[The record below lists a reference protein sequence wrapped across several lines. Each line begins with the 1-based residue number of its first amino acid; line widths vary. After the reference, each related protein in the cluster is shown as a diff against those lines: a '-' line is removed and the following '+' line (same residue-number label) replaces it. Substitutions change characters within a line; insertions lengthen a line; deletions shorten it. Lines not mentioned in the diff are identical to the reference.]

1 MGFAVLSKKRKTSL
15 NVGVILSRLI
25 RQAYLEIMDL
35 IRITRILFDDS
46 VRFDNYFLRNGEQYL
61 IILCIISTLFARSMY
76 TP

>member
-15 NVGVILSRLI
+15 NVGVILSRLSI

-46 VRFDNYFLRNGEQYL
+46 VRFDNYFCGMGNN
-61 IILCIISTLFARSMY
+61 T
-76 TP
+76 